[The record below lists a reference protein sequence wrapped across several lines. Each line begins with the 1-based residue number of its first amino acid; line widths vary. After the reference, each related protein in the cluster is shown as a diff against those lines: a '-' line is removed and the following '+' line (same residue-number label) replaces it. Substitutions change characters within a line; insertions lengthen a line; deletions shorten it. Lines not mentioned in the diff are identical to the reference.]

1 MTHASSPR
9 VFQAH
14 SAAQVHRI
22 AFHFGS
28 RSNPRTNPPEKG
40 LTAGTAGAEKL
51 GELPGDALDVAQL
64 IRERSARQ
72 SRSTDT
78 SGGFVLNA
86 IFIAL
91 IVGAVMTAAYNGT
104 MPAVNQALFDSAK
117 YAVNIA
123 IGLIGTMALW
133 LGFMRVL
140 RDAGVMANIA
150 RAIAPIMH
158 WLFPAIPR
166 DHPAISAMILNMSA
180 NMLGLGNAATPFGL
194 KAMQELQKMNANK
207 AVATDAMALFLA
219 INTAGIAV
227 IPVGAMAVRESLNS
241 ANPGAIFFPSI
252 LATLCSTITAIIV
265 AKSLARLNVFSYER
279 SAAIFPEG
287 AKVEES
293 DLDEIEVPETNEAR
307 SLSRWGLALMFAVFA
322 WAIAM
327 IVRDVISA
335 ESGTWEAIRDIFNSW
350 LMPLLAV
357 GIALFGLSARVKVYD
372 SLIEGAREGFQI
384 VVMIIPF
391 LVAILVAIG
400 VFQASGA
407 LDLVLTVFAPVTS
420 LIGFPVEA
428 LPMAIMR
435 PLSGQGALGVM
446 TATMQTYG
454 PDSFIG
460 YLVSV
465 ISGSTET
472 TFYVLALYCG
482 SIRLRATRHAVF
494 ACIAADIGGALAALF
509 WCRVFF

>member
-1 MTHASSPR
+1 
-9 VFQAH
+9 
-14 SAAQVHRI
+14 
-22 AFHFGS
+22 
-28 RSNPRTNPPEKG
+28 
-40 LTAGTAGAEKL
+40 
-51 GELPGDALDVAQL
+51 
-64 IRERSARQ
+64 
-72 SRSTDT
+72 
-78 SGGFVLNA
+78 VLNA

-91 IVGAVMTAAYNGT
+91 LVGAVVTAAFNGT
-104 MPAVNQALFDSAK
+104 MPAVNQALFDSARH
-117 YAVNIA
+117 AVNVA
-123 IGLIGTMALW
+123 LGLIGTMALW

-180 NMLGLGNAATPFGL
+180 NVLGLGNAATPFGL

-219 INTAGIAV
+219 INTSGLAV
-227 IPVGAMAVRESLNS
+227 IPIGAMAVRESLNS
-241 ANPGAIFFPSI
+241 ANPGAIFIPSI
-252 LATLCSTITAIIV
+252 LATLCSTITAIIA
-265 AKSLARLNVFSYER
+265 AKFLARRKIFALER
-279 SAAIFPEG
+279 YTSIYP
-287 AKVEES
+287 VDPTDSES
-293 DLDEIEVPETNEAR
+293 KLDDIELPETAAR
-307 SLSRWGLALMFAVFA
+307 QELSRWGLALLFAVFA

-327 IVRDVISA
+327 IARDVIGA
-335 ESGTWEAIRDIFNSW
+335 ERGPWEAIRSIFSSW

-400 VFQASGA
+400 VFEASGA
-407 LDLVLTVFAPVTS
+407 LDLVLAVFTPFTS

-460 YLVSV
+460 YLVCV

-482 SIRLRATRHAVF
+482 SIRLKATRHTVF
-494 ACIAADIGGALAALF
+494 ACIAADIGGALASLF